1 LIGFE
6 HLYYLLAIIPVFI
19 AGWIL
24 VKRGAN
30 HSLIMSR
37 VSVISLL
44 IIALAGPYNPLIVT
58 ETDDTPSITVLSDET
73 ESMDLFEEGTAQ
85 EIFERL
91 QGQTPVTMERMK
103 GLRSDIGDEILFA
116 SERNYHVVVVSDGNN
131 NFGRALGESIDF
143 ASDTGTSIYAIT
155 QTPLRNDL
163 SVEITGGKTSVVG
176 NDNLVGIEVRQALS
190 DAKYDLTIFKDGTLY
205 KKYPTITQKTN
216 KRTIVCSIPF
226 SNEGRHNITASISSK
241 DDTFAENNVF
251 DKTIFV
257 VPKPKILLITS
268 DLGSPLYNNL
278 SQLYNLDILTSIEN
292 VELEDYKTVIL
303 GNMHNKFIG
312 NVDKLRNYIANG
324 GGLLVI
330 GGDNSYDYGEYLGS
344 ELETI
349 LPVESYSSTYSGSTN
364 IVLVLDTSGS
374 VTTAFTSEYNLSQT
388 ENLLQYEKAIA
399 MDLVENQLNDNTNVG
414 LVIFGK
420 SGRKLIDGTMPLSS
434 KGSREILSSTILNFN
449 YSLKGGET
457 SYFEGL
463 DMADTILTENSL
475 YNNVIIIS
483 DGAFSF
489 EVTGDKYF
497 MEEYTSVKN
506 KAIDMINEGTVI
518 YFTHIVPVDPGVEFP
533 QTYDSEKNDY
543 YFKLLA
549 EEVGGGYEKIPKGQ
563 SIKFILDDLS
573 EDTTSSESEEY
584 ALVRLD
590 EDHFITRYLNISGS
604 ISGYNDVTQKVG
616 ANRLITTSMGKPV
629 VTSWQFGLGR
639 VVSLSTDS
647 GNSWAG
653 GQEGLYSGENA
664 RLLPSI
670 INWVVGD
677 PQPDK
682 GLVVFSSDMYLGFP
696 GTITVFSDTLPSV
709 SFDGQ
714 EVSMTRTEDRSF
726 EGVLNPVSQGVFSL
740 VVTAGGERI
749 DDLIAVNYPMEYRDV
764 GNNPEFLEAVKRNKG
779 GVYYPEQAT
788 SLLFDDIMTNS
799 VRTTVE
805 HVDLRWI
812 ALLLALIVFLSEVIV
827 RRVHGIIDI
836 KDRRKGV

>member
-73 ESMDLFEEGTAQ
+73 ESMEFFEEGTAQ

-163 SVEITGGKTSVVG
+163 SVEITGGKTAVVG

-190 DAKYDLTIFKDGTLY
+190 DAKYDMTIFKDGTLY

-216 KRTIVCSIPF
+216 KKTIVCSIPF
-226 SNEGRHNITASISSK
+226 SNEGCHNITASISSK

-257 VPKPKILLITS
+257 VPKPKILLITL

-278 SQLYNLDILTSIEN
+278 SQLYNLDIRTSMEN
-292 VELEDYKTVIL
+292 VELEDYKAVML
-303 GNMHNKFIG
+303 GNMYNNKLIG
-312 NVDKLRNYIANG
+312 NVEKLRNYIANG

-349 LPVESYSSTYSGSTN
+349 LPIESYSSTYSGSTN
-364 IVLVLDTSGS
+364 IVLVLDTSLS
-374 VTTAFTSEYNLSQT
+374 VTQEYSSEYNSSET

-414 LVIFGK
+414 LVSFGT
-420 SGRKLIDGTMPLSS
+420 SSRELIEGMIPLSS
-434 KGSREILSSTILNFN
+434 KENRRIVSNTISDLN
-449 YSLKGGET
+449 YSLKGDTT

-463 DMADTILTENSL
+463 NMADTILPKNSL

-483 DGAFSF
+483 DGSF
-489 EVTGDKYF
+489 YGKKADIQT
-497 MEEYTSVKN
+497 EYILTKN
-506 KAIDMINEGTVI
+506 KAIDMINRNNMI
-518 YFTHIVPVDPGVEFP
+518 YFTHIVPMDPEVNFMN
-533 QTYDSEKNDY
+533 TYNNDKNDY

-549 EEVGGGYEKIPKGQ
+549 EEVGGVHEKIPKGQ
-563 SIKFILDDLS
+563 SIKFILGDLTK
-573 EDTTSSESEEY
+573 DITSGESEEY

-590 EDHFITRYLNISGS
+590 EEHFITRYLNISGS
-604 ISGYNDVTQKVG
+604 ISGYNDVTQKIG

-653 GQEGLYSGENA
+653 GQDGLYSGENA

-682 GLVVFSSDMYLGFP
+682 GLVVFSSDMYLGSP
-696 GTITVFSDTLPSV
+696 GTITVLSDTLPGV
-709 SFDGQ
+709 SFGGQ
-714 EVSMTRTEDRSF
+714 EVSMSRTEDRSF
-726 EGVLNPVSQGVFSL
+726 EGVLNPVSQGVFPL
-740 VVTAGGERI
+740 VVTAGGETIR
-749 DDLIAVNYPMEYRDV
+749 DSIAVNYPLEYRDV

-788 SLLFDDIMTNS
+788 SLLFNDIMTNS

-812 ALLLALIVFLSEVIV
+812 ALLVALIVFLSEVIV